1 MKKKS
6 TLFMHEFRI
15 AIGFLI
21 VGLIAVAFICY
32 AVSGDLAEAV
42 SYGNFYG
49 NSNVTINGRFSAWI
63 SNIEFVLFA
72 GIAAFVVCQFASV
85 RSGNTSQFLSVLPI
99 KKTTTFFMKIG
110 VGLGTITIP
119 YLFLLL
125 GMAVLHEQY
134 FDKIMKLFVCS
145 DSFSLA
151 YRNDS
156 FLTLFFQWLL
166 FYLFAVAL
174 YLLFVL
180 METLV
185 YKQAAAIGL
194 GIAAAVAPAGVFSA
208 IVSLFARY
216 DLEPSEN
223 VLSVGSLTT
232 VFTGGA
238 TFDGFY
244 GMYGDMTTGVSCE
257 APGAKVFLMFLL
269 ILAFGGGAF
278 LAWSRHDESKS
289 SMAIPRKGIRIA
301 LFISV
306 MVCLVVVALY
316 FLLMPEQMTKGIIIG
331 GMIAIIL
338 LAVAAYVLYRI
349 LLRKKEVQ

>member
-6 TLFMHEFRI
+6 TLFMHEFRT

-32 AVSGDLAEAV
+32 AVDGDLANAV
-42 SYGNFYG
+42 SYGNFYE
-49 NSNVTINGRFSAWI
+49 NPNVTINGTFATWMSY
-63 SNIEFVLFA
+63 IEFVLFA

-85 RSGNTSQFLSVLPI
+85 RFGNTSQFLSVLPV
-99 KKTTTFFMKIG
+99 KKTTTFLMKTG

-125 GMAVLHEQY
+125 GMAVLHEKH
-134 FDKIMKLFVCS
+134 FDKIMKLFVCT
-145 DSFSLA
+145 DSFSLV

-156 FLTLFFQWLL
+156 FMTLFFQWLL
-166 FYLFAVAL
+166 FYLFAVDL

-180 METLV
+180 METLI

-194 GIAAAVAPAGVFSA
+194 GILAAVAPAGIFSA
-208 IVSLFARY
+208 IASLFARY
-216 DLEPSEN
+216 DLEPSEKI
-223 VLSVGSLTT
+223 LSVGSLTT

-238 TFDGFY
+238 TFDSY
-244 GMYGDMTTGVSCE
+244 SDMYSGMSTGVGCE
-257 APGAKVFLMFLL
+257 VPGAKVILLLLL

-278 LAWSRHDESKS
+278 FAWSRHDESKS
-289 SMAIPRKGIRIA
+289 SMVIPRKGIRIA
-301 LFISV
+301 LFVSV

-316 FLLMPEQMTKGIIIG
+316 FLLEPEQEKGIIVGWI
-331 GMIAIIL
+331 IAIIL

-349 LLRKKEVQ
+349 LLRKKEVH